1 MTFPRRSSLVTFC
14 VTVLLALH
22 FWLGVSATFEKC
34 VTSDE
39 TAHLASGYSYWK
51 FNDYRLQPENGNLP
65 QRWAALPLLL
75 EKPRLEP
82 ADHPLWWEVS
92 DVWMISN
99 AFFFRSGNNTDFMLA
114 SARAM
119 MMVWSIATG
128 LLVFFWA
135 RRLWG
140 DGGGLLALVL
150 YAFSATA
157 LAHGPLVT
165 SDMTVTFFLLAA
177 VGAYWR
183 HLGRLGPASLGLSLA
198 VTGLAAVAKFSFLLL
213 LPVYGLLILW
223 RLVENVPLTIS
234 FGPRTWLAQTRSAR
248 AGCMLASAVVH
259 AGVAWFVV
267 WMAFGFRFDA
277 APPGMPAITQ
287 YYMPWEMVMPPQGFW
302 HAFIGNARAWHLL
315 PDAYLQGFSYVLH
328 AAQERSAFL
337 NGEYSNTGWVSFFPY
352 AFLVKT
358 PPAELLAVVLAG
370 FAALVRWKGK
380 TRQLILAD
388 LRRVAPLLALF
399 VVYWAFSLTSHLN
412 IGHRHILPVYPV
424 LFILCGLLARP
435 VAAAAWKWAAA
446 VVAVVAAVTALN
458 TYPNYLAY
466 FSFVCGGPSQ
476 GYKHLVDSSLDWGQ
490 DLPGLQRW
498 LDAHRKPG
506 EPVYLSYCGMGNAR
520 YEDIKATTLS
530 PYYDH
535 YQPRNWTEL
544 QPGLYCLS
552 ATLLQDTYSPWRGA
566 WSEDREHAYQVLLKR
581 LRAEIASGKRSAA
594 ITEFGEVSPPPL
606 WSLDRLRFARLTAY
620 LRLRQPDAMI
630 NYSILVY
637 RLSPDEVHTAV
648 DGSLTALADMMDHA
662 LNPQKP

>member
-1 MTFPRRSSLVTFC
+1 MPFPRRSAFVTFC
-14 VTVLLALH
+14 VATLLALH
-22 FWLGVSATFEKC
+22 FWLGVSATFEKS

-39 TAHLASGYSYWK
+39 TAHLAGGYSYWK

-82 ADHPLWWEVS
+82 ADHPRWWSAS
-92 DVWMISN
+92 DIWMISN

-119 MMVWSIATG
+119 MMAWSIATG

-140 DGGGLLALVL
+140 DAGGLLALVL
-150 YAFSATA
+150 YVFSATT

-165 SDMTVTFFLLAA
+165 SDMTVTFLLLAA

-183 HLGRLGPASLGLSLA
+183 HLGRLGLGSLSLSLA
-198 VTGLAAVAKFSFLLL
+198 ITGLAAVAKFSFLLL

-223 RLVENVPLTIS
+223 CLAENVPLTVS
-234 FGPRTWLAQTRSAR
+234 FGRRTWLAQTRSAR
-248 AGCMLASAVVH
+248 AGCMLASAAVH
-259 AGVAWFVV
+259 AGAAWFVV

-277 APPGMPAITQ
+277 SGSGLPAITQ
-287 YYMPWEMVMPPQGFW
+287 YYLPWEIVMPAQGFW
-302 HAFIGNARAWHLL
+302 HAFVGTARTWHLL
-315 PDAYLQGFSYVLH
+315 PDAYLQGFSYVLY

-358 PPAELLAVVLAG
+358 SPAELLAVTLVG
-370 FAALVRWKGK
+370 CGALVSWRRKALP
-380 TRQLILAD
+380 LILAD
-388 LRRVAPLLALF
+388 LRHVAPLLMLF

-412 IGHRHILPVYPV
+412 IGHRHILPVYPP
-424 LFILCGLLARP
+424 LFIICGLLARP
-435 VAAAAWKWAAA
+435 AATAAWKWSAAIVGVIA
-446 VVAVVAAVTALN
+446 GVTALN

-466 FSFVCGGPSQ
+466 FNFVCGGPSQ
-476 GYKHLVDSSLDWGQ
+476 GYRHLVDSSLDWGQ
-490 DLPGLQRW
+490 DLPDLQRW
-498 LDAHRKPG
+498 LGTHRKPD
-506 EPVYLSYCGMGNAR
+506 EPVYLSYCGMGSPS
-520 YEDIKATTLS
+520 YEGIKATTLS

-544 QPGLYCLS
+544 QSGLYCIS
-552 ATLLQDTYSPWRGA
+552 ATLLEDTYSPWRGA
-566 WSEDREHAYQVLLKR
+566 WTGAREHAYQVLLKR
-581 LRAEIASGKRSAA
+581 LRAEIASGKRSAS
-594 ITEFGEVSPPPL
+594 ITQSGDSDTQAV
-606 WSLDRLRFARLTAY
+606 WSLDRLRFARLTSY

-648 DGSLTALADMMDHA
+648 DGSLTALADMMDHT
-662 LNPQKP
+662 LNPPKP